1 MTQLLTV
8 QGYGSVSVTPD
19 QAVISF
25 VVEYQNKE
33 YAKCIDGLNRMAD
46 EFFKSIKSAG
56 IKEDQVKMSNFEI
69 RDKDRYSEESKSRI
83 FWGYE
88 ASYSFKLRLDLD
100 HKTIN
105 RVLNAVTRTSGY
117 IRIDLDFTVKD
128 AEGLKKQALEKAIA
142 DARAKAEIIG
152 KATGVQ
158 LGKIQQI
165 DYGKEIMEITNRHM
179 SMKMS
184 ENFATFSEERE
195 INPED
200 VDTHDY
206 VNITWEI
213 EG

>member
-8 QGYGSVSVTPD
+8 QGYGSASATPD

-25 VVEYQNKE
+25 VVEHQNKE
-33 YAKCIDGLNRMAD
+33 YAKCIDGLNHMAD

-69 RDKDRYSEESKSRI
+69 QRQGSILGGKQVRI

-105 RVLNAVTRTSGY
+105 RVLNAVTRTSGF
-117 IRIDLDFTVKD
+117 IRIDLGFTVKD
-128 AEGLKKQALEKAIA
+128 DEGLKNQALEKAIS
-142 DARAKAEIIG
+142 DAKIKAEIIG

-158 LGKIQQI
+158 LGKIQHI
-165 DYGKEIMEITNRHM
+165 NYGREIMEITSRHM
-179 SMKMS
+179 PLAMS